1 MMNNAKKIYNI
12 GEWIM
17 VLGSLIY
24 LIELLTQ
31 EQFNLTLPIS
41 IIYIISVVMIV
52 IGFIGTKDERKA
64 EKARIKADKAQK
76 A

>member
-64 EKARIKADKAQK
+64 EKARLKAEKAQK